1 MKKATTLDLSQ
12 IKAFLPNHRICLLK
26 VLLLLVNGI
35 LLSNSCNLNKV
46 KKKGSLIVG
55 KQVNPQSTYT
65 RFIRFFKMKGIAGFT
80 VGVLQLVLSMAL
92 PYLGNTQL
100 HCLALDRTNWK
111 LGKLNINILYVG
123 LVLGNGYFIPLFFT
137 LLNKRGNSSQAER
150 ITLFDT
156 FTSVFNLLTNLSFVV
171 VGDREFIGMDWFT
184 YLLAN
189 SYEFVMRLRKKD
201 YLDLLA
207 EQQGISVDK
216 LKKKIAK
223 QVRQKGCCVLPLKIG
238 DKTVYYHVALN
249 QKKQNNKKSINKRKA
264 AKKNKSSNTKTKPPK
279 KGSKSKKKDK
289 YIRFLSTKEDHQ
301 WTCEQYGRRWKIE
314 VFFEDCKSK
323 GFDLEAISFK
333 QFAKI
338 RLMVAICSLCY
349 ILCLIQ
355 GIIAYQIKE
364 PMFKIDKRSNKKYK
378 RTSVFT
384 KGYELI
390 EQIVLRWTMLVQLI
404 EQRIAS
410 NYVINQKAIH
420 KYMYGFTPCQK

>member
-1 MKKATTLDLSQ
+1 MKDA
-12 IKAFLPNHRICLLK
+12 
-26 VLLLLVNGI
+26 
-35 LLSNSCNLNKV
+35 
-46 KKKGSLIVG
+46 
-55 KQVNPQSTYT
+55 
-65 RFIRFFKMKGIAGFT
+65 
-80 VGVLQLVLSMAL
+80 
-92 PYLGNTQL
+92 
-100 HCLALDRTNWK
+100 
-111 LGKLNINILYVG
+111 
-123 LVLGNGYFIPLFFT
+123 
-137 LLNKRGNSSQAER
+137 
-150 ITLFDT
+150 
-156 FTSVFNLLTNLSFVV
+156 
-171 VGDREFIGMDWFT
+171 
-184 YLLAN
+184 
-189 SYEFVMRLRKKD
+189 
-201 YLDLLA
+201 
-207 EQQGISVDK
+207 
-216 LKKKIAK
+216 
-223 QVRQKGCCVLPLKIG
+223 
-238 DKTVYYHVALN
+238 VALN

-301 WTCEQYGRRWKIE
+301 WTCEQYGKRWKIE

-364 PMFKIDKRSNKKYK
+364 PRFKIDKRSNKKYK